1 MNFVLKT
8 RIMKTDK
15 YLKVVL
21 TIIAGCLVVLTLQNL
36 NLFPSAHAGAKIT
49 GEAPYALVPLNPDGS
64 MDVTVK
70 SFQDDLNVNIEKIG
84 GYGCYNG
91 IPVVVKNN

>member
-1 MNFVLKT
+1 
-8 RIMKTDK
+8 MKTDK
-15 YLKVVL
+15 YLKVIL
-21 TIIAGCLVVLTLQNL
+21 TIIAACLVVLTLQNL
-36 NLFPSAHAGAKIT
+36 NLVPAAHAGPKT
-49 GEAPYALVPLNPDGS
+49 NMEAPYALVPLNADGS

-91 IPVVVKNN
+91 IPVVIKQ